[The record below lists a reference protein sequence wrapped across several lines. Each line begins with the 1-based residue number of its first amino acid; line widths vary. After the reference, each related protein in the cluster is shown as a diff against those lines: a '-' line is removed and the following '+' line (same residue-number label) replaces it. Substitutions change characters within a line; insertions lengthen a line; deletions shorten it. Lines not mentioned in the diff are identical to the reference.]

1 MTGDPRHPALDFP
14 ELAAA
19 LAGQYELERELGRGG
34 MGVVFLARDVKLD
47 RRVAIKTLLPH
58 LTADERVR
66 DRFIR
71 EARTAAG
78 LTHPGIVPI
87 HRADE
92 VNGQVFFVM
101 GFVEGESLAQRIRE
115 NGPLPA
121 GEVLPYLRDVAQALG
136 AAHERGIIHR
146 DVKAENILIERRGRR
161 AVVTDFGIARLA
173 EASPLTATGLVL
185 GTVYYMSPEQVA
197 GEPVDDRSDIYS
209 LGVVAFLALSGCFPF
224 DSETASAVLVAHVTK
239 PAPRLG
245 TIAPDVPSPLARIV
259 DRCLAKD
266 PAERYPSCAALADA
280 FTEVAASI
288 GPVPVRQEVAPPV
301 KRRRDALVSET
312 EAQAVWQRAAQ
323 LQAQPDAAPQSPAPG
338 EHHRAASRSSAY
350 SVETVRDS
358 AREAGI
364 PTGFV
369 DRALIEHGL
378 AEATG
383 GADSGAHRRGA
394 LELYAPPV
402 AGLVRDVAIGERS
415 VWTGERAN
423 IEHELVIDEEMPERD
438 FDWLIETIRRTLGDV
453 GVVST
458 VGRTLSWVS
467 ADPQRK
473 VHISVQVR
481 GGRTTIRVGERLT
494 ALRGSTF
501 GGIVGGFGGGFGFA
515 TMGLLMGTAHL
526 FPLALASAGVIVG
539 TSYGVARLM
548 YGRVV
553 RDRDSILRTLTERL
567 GEDART
573 SIAERDRSL
582 ARTRPGKLPPR

>member
-1 MTGDPRHPALDFP
+1 MTINPRHPALDFP
-14 ELAAA
+14 DLAAA
-19 LAGQYELERELGRGG
+19 LGGQYELDRELGRGG

-71 EARTAAG
+71 EARTAAA

-101 GFVEGESLAQRIRE
+101 GFVEGESLAQRVRE
-115 NGPLPA
+115 RGPLPA
-121 GEVLPYLRDVAQALG
+121 GEVVRCLRDVALALG
-136 AAHERGIIHR
+136 AAHERGVIHR
-146 DVKAENILIERRGRR
+146 DVKAENILIEQRGGR

-185 GTVYYMSPEQVA
+185 GTVYYMSPEQVS

-209 LGVVAFLALSGCFPF
+209 LGVVAFFALSGCFPF

-245 TIAPDVPSPLARIV
+245 TIAPDVPPALAQVV

-266 PAERYPSCAALADA
+266 PAARHPSCAALADA
-280 FTEVAASI
+280 LGEIAAS
-288 GPVPVRQEVAPPV
+288 VTAAPARENLPSSA
-301 KRRRDALVSET
+301 RRRADALVSET

-323 LQAQPDAAPQSPAPG
+323 LQVQPDAPPRIPAPG

-350 SVETVRDS
+350 SVDTVRDS

-378 AEATG
+378 AEAE
-383 GADSGAHRRGA
+383 GAATVDVRPPSHDSPT
-394 LELYAPPV
+394 YPV
-402 AGLVRDVAIGERS
+402 AGVVRDVAIGGRS

-423 IEHELVIDEEMPERD
+423 IEHELVIDDEMSERD

-481 GGRTTIRVGERLT
+481 GGRTTIRVGERLS
-494 ALRGSTF
+494 ALRGNTF

-515 TMGLLMGTAHL
+515 TMGLLLGTAHL
-526 FPLALASAGVIVG
+526 FPLTLASAGVIVG

-553 RDRDSILRTLTERL
+553 RDRDSVLRTLTERL
-567 GEDART
+567 GEDARA
-573 SIAERDRSL
+573 SIAERDRTL
-582 ARTRPGKLPPR
+582 ARPRPGRLPPR